1 MKIWRTAGTYA
12 MAAFLVFGMVG
23 SAEAQQGVS
32 IEARGGIAIPTSD
45 LSDLADEG
53 PSFGVG
59 ISFPLNNRLSV
70 RIDGDVDLLS
80 GKDASGTGPEGP
92 DINLYHYGAGLEY
105 ALVQPGAS
113 RWGIDINVGAGA
125 TTFDADDF
133 DVMGTMVDFSE
144 TYFTVNSGLTVGY
157 QVSPSISAFIG
168 GQAFIMFADE
178 DDTAIFSAINSE
190 LDPAGFDNVVTIPL
204 TAGIKIAL

>member
-1 MKIWRTAGTYA
+1 MKIRHQAGTYA
-12 MAAFLVFGMVG
+12 IAALLVFGMVG
-23 SAEAQQGVS
+23 SADAQQGVT

-59 ISFPLNNRLSV
+59 ISFPLSNRLRV
-70 RIDGDVDLLS
+70 RVDGDVDLLS
-80 GKDASGTGPEGP
+80 GNDASGTGPEGP

-113 RWGIDINVGAGA
+113 RWGIDVNVGAGA
-125 TTFDADDF
+125 TTFDADEF
-133 DVMGTMVDFSE
+133 DVMGTMVDFRE
-144 TYFTVNSGLTVGY
+144 TYFTANGGLTLGY
-157 QVSPSISAFIG
+157 QISERINIFVG

-190 LDPAGFDNVVTIPL
+190 LDPAGFDNVVTNPL
-204 TAGIKIAL
+204 TAGFKIAV

>member
-1 MKIWRTAGTYA
+1 MKFKHQAGTYA
-12 MAAFLVFGMVG
+12 MAALLVFGMVA
-23 SAEAQQGVS
+23 SADAQQGVTV
-32 IEARGGIAIPTSD
+32 EARGGIAIPTSD
-45 LSDLADEG
+45 LSDLADSG

-59 ISFPLNNRLSV
+59 VSFPLNNRLRLRV
-70 RIDGDVDLLS
+70 DGDVDLLS
-80 GKDASGTGPEGP
+80 GNDASGTNPEGP

-133 DVMGTMVDFSE
+133 DVMGTPVDFSE
-144 TYFTVNSGLTVGY
+144 TYFTVNSGLTLGY
-157 QVSPSISAFIG
+157 QVSQGVSVFVG

-178 DDTAIFSAINSE
+178 NDTAIFSAINSE
-190 LDPAGFDNVVTIPL
+190 LDPTGFGNVVTIPV
-204 TAGIKIAL
+204 TAGFKIAL

>member
-1 MKIWRTAGTYA
+1 MKIWQQAGTVA
-12 MAAFLVFGMVG
+12 MAALLVFGMVG
-23 SAEAQQGVS
+23 SAEAQQGVT

-45 LSDLADEG
+45 LSDLTDEG

-59 ISFPLNNRLSV
+59 VNFPLTNRISV
-70 RIDGDVDLLS
+70 RVDGDADLLS
-80 GKDASGTGPEGP
+80 GKDASGTGPAGP
-92 DINLYHYGAGLEY
+92 DINLYHYGAGLEF

-113 RWGIDINVGAGA
+113 RWGIDVNVGAGA
-125 TTFDADDF
+125 TTFDSDEF

-144 TYFTVNSGLTVGY
+144 TYFTANGGLTLGY
-157 QVSPSISAFIG
+157 QVSERINVFVG

-204 TAGIKIAL
+204 TAGFKIAL

>member
-144 TYFTVNSGLTVGY
+144 TYFTVNSGLTLGY
-157 QVSPSISAFIG
+157 QVSPSINVFIG

-190 LDPAGFDNVVTIPL
+190 LDPAGFDNVATIPL